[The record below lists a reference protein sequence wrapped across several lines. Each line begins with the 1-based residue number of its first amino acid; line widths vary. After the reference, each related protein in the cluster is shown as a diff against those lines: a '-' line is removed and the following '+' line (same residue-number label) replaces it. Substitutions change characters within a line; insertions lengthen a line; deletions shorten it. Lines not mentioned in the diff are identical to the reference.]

1 VGRDPIVLSSAAAP
15 SDLIT
20 ALKDALWGSGPA
32 VFCHD
37 PRRDPV
43 LRGDIPYEA
52 ALVIET
58 SGTTGS
64 PKQVWL
70 SKEAILSSAHTTS
83 RAAGP
88 EGVWWSALPAH
99 YIAGMQVIVRSLAAG
114 HHPIGADEGQGVV
127 EKFAA
132 ALPQFVKAKGEG
144 LAVYCS
150 VVPAQ
155 LSDLLAAL
163 GRGRI
168 DSDGLGV
175 FDRMLVG
182 GQRIETRLIDRA
194 EAMGLKVTRTYGSAE
209 TAGGCVWDGAPLE
222 GVSLE
227 MWDGRVAISGPML
240 AGGYVGGDELTK
252 EAFSQ
257 HEGKRWFL
265 TRDLGEIRDG
275 ELHITGRVDDVI
287 ISGGVKVSLAEVERV
302 IREDCGIDD
311 AVVVSRAH
319 SRWGEVPV
327 VVTTRECDLEHLR
340 RVTSG
345 LLGVAAQPD
354 AVVVVDE
361 IPQLSSG
368 KPDRKGLAEYAAT
381 ALTYDG

>member
-1 VGRDPIVLSSAAAP
+1 MGRDPIVLSSAAAP

-20 ALKDALWGSGPA
+20 ALKDALWASGPA

-43 LRGDIPYEA
+43 LRGDIPDEA

-70 SKEAILSSAHTTS
+70 SKEAVLSSARATS

-88 EGVWWSALPAH
+88 EGVWWSSLPAH
-99 YIAGMQVIVRSLAAG
+99 YIAGMQVIVRSLVAG
-114 HHPIGADEGQGVV
+114 RDPIGAATGQGVV

-132 ALPQFVKAKGEG
+132 ALPQLIKAKGEG
-144 LAVYCS
+144 LPVYGS

-163 GRGRI
+163 DHGHI
-168 DSDGLGV
+168 DSDVLRV
-175 FDRMLVG
+175 FDRVLVG
-182 GQRIETRLIDRA
+182 GQRIEARLIDRA
-194 EAMGLKVTRTYGSAE
+194 LAVGLRVTRTYGSAE
-209 TAGGCVWDGAPLE
+209 TAGGCVWDGVPLE

-227 MWDGRVAISGPML
+227 TWEGRVAISGPML
-240 AGGYVGGDELTK
+240 AGGYVGDDELTK
-252 EAFSQ
+252 ETFS
-257 HEGKRWFL
+257 HRDGKRWFL
-265 TRDLGEIRDG
+265 TRDLGEIRSG
-275 ELHITGRVDDVI
+275 ELHITGRMDDVI

-327 VVTTRECDLEHLR
+327 VVTTSACDLERLR

-361 IPQLSSG
+361 ILQLSSG
-368 KPDRKGLAEYAAT
+368 KPDRKGLSEYAAT
-381 ALTYDG
+381 ALTYDE

>member
-1 VGRDPIVLSSAAAP
+1 
-15 SDLIT
+15 
-20 ALKDALWGSGPA
+20 
-32 VFCHD
+32 
-37 PRRDPV
+37 
-43 LRGDIPYEA
+43 
-52 ALVIET
+52 
-58 SGTTGS
+58 
-64 PKQVWL
+64 
-70 SKEAILSSAHTTS
+70 
-83 RAAGP
+83 
-88 EGVWWSALPAH
+88 
-99 YIAGMQVIVRSLAAG
+99 
-114 HHPIGADEGQGVV
+114 V
-127 EKFAA
+127 EKFVA
-132 ALPQFVKAKGEG
+132 ALPQLIKAKGEG

-163 GRGRI
+163 DHGHI
-168 DSDGLGV
+168 DSDALRV

-194 EAMGLKVTRTYGSAE
+194 EAMGLTATRTYGSAE
-209 TAGGCVWDGAPLE
+209 TAGGCVWDGVPLD

-227 MWDGRVAISGPML
+227 TWDGRVAISGQML
-240 AGGYVGGDELTK
+240 AGGYVGDDELTK
-252 EAFSQ
+252 ETFS
-257 HEGKRWFL
+257 HRDGKRWFL
-265 TRDLGEIRDG
+265 TRDLGEIRRG

-302 IREDCGIDD
+302 IRDACSIDD

-319 SRWGEVPV
+319 GKWGEVPV

-354 AVVVVDE
+354 AVVVADE
-361 IPQLSSG
+361 IPLLSSG
-368 KPDRKGLAEYAAT
+368 KPDRKGLSEYAAT